1 MIDTE
6 EETLVPIKGI
16 PRSFTKKMA
25 AMERLQLAKD
35 SYIYWWFK
43 SLQASDEY
51 RMCCNLGGN
60 KGELVETY
68 SNFGDVAGHF
78 DKWWSIRGQYLFTE
92 QERPKKVSKISKY
105 EELERD
111 SFNNETLI
119 LKIPLTL
126 RKQTVTRRIGKILKD
141 VYEGREVD
149 IYKASTAKVV
159 RIKNKIRME
168 TIKRL
173 LKILELRKRYPKD
186 TLVQIG
192 QRAGILLEVGI
203 KLEKEDADN
212 MLYNRRMTIAVSRY
226 LSQANNLIY
235 NVERGVF
242 PSITPYKK
250 EDASDD

>member
-1 MIDTE
+1 MTNTE

-16 PRSFTKKMA
+16 PQSFTKRMA
-25 AMERLQLAKD
+25 AIERLQLAKE

-51 RMCCNLGGN
+51 RMCCKLGGK

-68 SNFGDVAGHF
+68 SKFGDVAGHF
-78 DKWWSIRGQYLFTE
+78 DKWWIIRGQYIFTE
-92 QERPKKVSKISKY
+92 QERPKKVTKIRKY
-105 EELERD
+105 NDFRQD
-111 SFNNETLI
+111 GFNNETLI

-126 RKQTVTRRIGKILKD
+126 RKQTVIRSIGKILKD

-168 TIKRL
+168 TIQRL
-173 LKILELRKRYPKD
+173 LKILALRKRYPKN

-192 QRAGILLEVGI
+192 ERAGIVLDVGI
-203 KLEKEDADN
+203 KLEKENVDN
-212 MLYNRRMTIAVSRY
+212 MLYKRRMTIAVSRY
-226 LSQANNLIY
+226 LGQANNLLY
-235 NVERGVF
+235 NVERGIF

-250 EDASDD
+250 EEASDD